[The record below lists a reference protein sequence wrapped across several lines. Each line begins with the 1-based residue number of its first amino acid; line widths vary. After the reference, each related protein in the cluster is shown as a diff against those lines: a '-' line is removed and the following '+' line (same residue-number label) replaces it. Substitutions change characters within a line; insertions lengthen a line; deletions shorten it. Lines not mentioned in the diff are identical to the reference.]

1 MQKNKR
7 KCKRNNCEK
16 KEIIPLTQ
24 DEINRYNEQEI
35 CYICKEKFGLDKND
49 ENYANRKKVK
59 EDHCHNTG
67 KFRGPAHSICNLK
80 YKIPKE
86 IPIIIHNA
94 TYA

>member
-35 CYICKEKFGLDKND
+35 CYICKEK
-49 ENYANRKKVK
+49 VW
-59 EDHCHNTG
+59 
-67 KFRGPAHSICNLK
+67 FR
-80 YKIPKE
+80 
-86 IPIIIHNA
+86 
-94 TYA
+94 